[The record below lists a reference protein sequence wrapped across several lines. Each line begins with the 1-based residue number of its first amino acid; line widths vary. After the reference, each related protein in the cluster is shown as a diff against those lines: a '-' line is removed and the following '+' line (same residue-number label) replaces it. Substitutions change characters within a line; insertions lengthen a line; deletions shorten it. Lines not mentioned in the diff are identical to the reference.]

1 MWSIFI
7 RLDQVDERR
16 VQLNLIGNIFKS
28 NIKTCSSWDD
38 EGGGGGGLGL
48 AIWGISIALTG
59 GWYLGALGI
68 RVDLTFGDGIRDGD
82 KIRDVGEMLEL
93 YRGEILD

>member
-1 MWSIFI
+1 
-7 RLDQVDERR
+7 LDQVDERR

-48 AIWGISIALTG
+48 AI
-59 GWYLGALGI
+59 
-68 RVDLTFGDGIRDGD
+68 
-82 KIRDVGEMLEL
+82 
-93 YRGEILD
+93 